1 MYLFARAARA
11 RAARAQRAAFGRVV
25 ARLAV
30 PSSFNGGRQAARAPG
45 GVAAS
50 DAFRAADAAS
60 DAFRAADAASDV
72 FRAADG
78 VSDVLRAVS
87 DVLQVAAAGRCPEI
101 ARGDMFLHRK
111 LVV

>member
-1 MYLFARAARA
+1 M
-11 RAARAQRAAFGRVV
+11 
-25 ARLAV
+25 
-30 PSSFNGGRQAARAPG
+30 
-45 GVAAS
+45 
-50 DAFRAADAAS
+50 FRAADAAS